1 MLLSF
6 KVQAQRGLERFGLLA
21 SVLIL
26 GTSSAIVNLALPAQS
41 AITLRPRPESKPSH
55 QTIAQFFYPPADPNP
70 VLRVIGKGYAKLPA
84 DFAELTFEFGAPEE
98 DVTPTAP
105 AEPSA
110 FSNHRMNHRMAAFS
124 KRRIAATPVPESALQ
139 SILKALLAIGIPNAQ
154 IRLSAE
160 GVPPAKSPLPF
171 PLPFPSKSSIP
182 EPKIWVKQDQPTQA
196 ALSKI
201 VSTVRSAAALK
212 KDISLTRV
220 GVNYTLKDCKSL
232 ETAVYQSAVQNAQNR
247 AMAIATAMNAT
258 LNPVPSVAQPVYD
271 LFFQSCGDEGRSF
284 ALNSSTEYNPSAAP
298 EVLLSREIFVTYTLK
313 H

>member
-6 KVQAQRGLERFGLLA
+6 EMQAQRGLERFRLLA
-21 SVLIL
+21 SGLIL
-26 GTSSAIVNLALPAQS
+26 GMSSAIVNLALPAQA
-41 AITLRPRPESKPSH
+41 AITQRPIPASKSSH

-98 DVTPTAP
+98 DVTPAAP

-110 FSNHRMNHRMAAFS
+110 FSNHRMTAFS

-160 GVPPAKSPLPF
+160 GMPPAKSPLPF
-171 PLPFPSKSSIP
+171 PLPFPSKSSIS
-182 EPKIWVKQDQPTQA
+182 EAKIEVKQDQPTQA

-258 LNPVPSVAQPVYD
+258 LNPVPSVAQPIYD

-284 ALNSSTEYNPSAAP
+284 ALNSSTEYNPSAEP